1 MVERW
6 VQIRLISGAGGSIPA
21 REAYADFYHWVRSAG
36 LEPCTETRFG
46 RLLSALVVQL
56 GGRKMKK
63 RDRAYYQGLMFK
75 MATGQSAA
83 LQAAA

>member
-6 VQIRLISGAGGSIPA
+6 FQSRINAGAGGSIPA
-21 REAYADFYHWVRSAG
+21 REAYADFYHWARSAG

-46 RLLSALVVQL
+46 RLLSALIVQL

-75 MATGQSAA
+75 MATGQSTA

>member
-6 VQIRLISGAGGSIPA
+6 VQIRVISGAGGSIPA
-21 REAYADFYHWVRSAG
+21 REAYADFHHWVHSAG

-46 RLLSALVVQL
+46 RLFSALVAQL

-63 RDRAYYQGLMFK
+63 RDRAYYQGLMLR
-75 MATGQSAA
+75 MAS
-83 LQAAA
+83 QAAA

>member
-1 MVERW
+1 LVVRW
-6 VQIRLISGAGGSIPA
+6 VQIRVISGAGGSIPA
-21 REAYADFYHWVRSAG
+21 REAYADFYHWARSAG

-75 MATGQSAA
+75 TAAAQSAA